1 MVLALV
7 VLIVE
12 VPSAVPALGAR
23 TAAVVS
29 AARTAVPVA
38 VAAARIAVAHTEEVL
53 IAAVHTVAVHA
64 DSADIVKS

>member
-1 MVLALV
+1 M

-12 VPSAVPALGAR
+12 VPSAVPALEAR

-38 VAAARIAVAHTEEVL
+38 VSVARIAVDHTEEVL
-53 IAAVHTVAVHA
+53 IAAVRTVAVHA